1 MSVDRLNAARAEDI
15 LGQVRR
21 QLRREALFPL
31 QNTAVRWYWGPP
43 RVWNSGSPERSQANG
58 SEELADRLQAL
69 YKSLDGSFAISSAEI
84 GEMPAVAPTF
94 RGAVGHFAIGIL
106 QRLMWWYTG
115 SLRNFAGSVGTH
127 LQGSTEAIEVLAS
140 LLRMQQIEI
149 ASLREEVVRLRGN
162 QLDRPENPR

>member
-1 MSVDRLNAARAEDI
+1 MSVDRLNTARAEDI

-21 QLRREALFPL
+21 QLRREVLFPI
-31 QNTAVRWYWGPP
+31 QSRAVRLYSGPTC
-43 RVWNSGSPERSQANG
+43 VWDGGSSQRDQADS

-69 YKSLDGSFAISSAEI
+69 YRSLDDSFAISSAEI

-94 RGAVGHFAIGIL
+94 RGAVGRFAIGIL
-106 QRLMWWYTG
+106 QRLLWWYTR

-127 LQGSTEAIEVLAS
+127 LQSSTEAIEVLS
-140 LLRMQQIEI
+140 CMLRMHEIEI
-149 ASLREEVVRLRGN
+149 ASLREEVLILRES